1 MQPTPELSPDHSDAA
16 ETRPIVVLGAGV
28 IGLTTAVRLL
38 ESASVRRRGIPV
50 HILADHLPN
59 DPLDAKYAST
69 IAGAHHLSFAD
80 DDDLRQ
86 RTWDRT
92 SGSAAPSVLT
102 RSAPSAREQDPS
114 GEQGRACCA
123 DSP

>member
-1 MQPTPELSPDHSDAA
+1 MQPAPKPSSSPPDAA
-16 ETRPIVVLGAGV
+16 DTRPIVVLGAGV

-38 ESASVRRRGIPV
+38 ESDSVRGRGIPV
-50 HILADHLPN
+50 HILADHLPD

-92 SGSAAPSVLT
+92 SASA
-102 RSAPSAREQDPS
+102 E
-114 GEQGRACCA
+114 C
-123 DSP
+123 

>member
-1 MQPTPELSPDHSDAA
+1 MQPATELSPSPHDDTAD
-16 ETRPIVVLGAGV
+16 TRPIVVLGAGV

-38 ESASVRRRGIPV
+38 ESASVRSRGTPV

-92 SGSAAPSVLT
+92 SGSAARPVLT
-102 RSAPSAREQDPS
+102 RPARCAR
-114 GEQGRACCA
+114 GEGLSR
-123 DSP
+123 